1 MSNWFGCFGC
11 LSTQSSSDDLQ
22 ISIAA
27 KTLVESYPN
36 DLDNSFI
43 DELYQFAKFADIIK
57 DEEPGDIS
65 TERYLYKLIIGKGML
80 DTFPHV
86 AVALSIYLIFTVT
99 NCIVL
104 NVRFLN
110 SS

>member
-1 MSNWFGCFGC
+1 MIRC
-11 LSTQSSSDDLQ
+11 LSTLSLDDFQ

-43 DELYQFAKFADIIK
+43 DELYQFAKFADIFK
-57 DEEPGDIS
+57 DEKPGDIS
-65 TERYLYKLIIGKGML
+65 TEIYLYKLIIGKGIL

-86 AVALSIYLIFTVT
+86 AVALRIYLILMVT
-99 NCIVL
+99 NC
-104 NVRFLN
+104 
-110 SS
+110 SA